1 MKVLVLNGSPRLQCT
16 DRALI
21 EIENTLAQNGIETVR
36 FNLGSAAVTGCKACG
51 GCKKTGKCVIDDLCN
66 QIVAEMRLCD
76 GFIVG
81 SPVYYAS
88 PNGTLLAL
96 LDRMFYS
103 GASAFAHKPAAAIV
117 SARRAGTTASLEV
130 LTKYFTITQM
140 PVVSSTYWPMVHGST
155 AADVEQ
161 DREGLQIMR
170 NLGKNM
176 AWLLKC
182 IQCGWAHGIPA
193 PLPDKG
199 ERTNFIR

>member
-1 MKVLVLNGSPRLQCT
+1 MKVLILNGSPRLECT
-16 DRALI
+16 DRALR
-21 EIENTLAQNGIETVR
+21 EIENTLYQNGIDTVR
-36 FNLGSAAVTGCKACG
+36 FDLGKNAVTGCTACG
-51 GCKKTGKCVIDDLCN
+51 ACRKLGKCVIDDLAN
-66 QIVAEMRLCD
+66 EIVAEMRRCD

-103 GASAFAHKPAAAIV
+103 GASAFAHKP
-117 SARRAGTTASLEV
+117 
-130 LTKYFTITQM
+130 
-140 PVVSSTYWPMVHGST
+140 VVSSTYWPMVHGST

-161 DREGLQIMR
+161 DREGLQVMR

-182 IQCGWAHGIPA
+182 IQSGWAHGIPA
-193 PLPDKG
+193 PMPDKG

>member
-1 MKVLVLNGSPRLQCT
+1 MKVLVLNGSPRMQCT
-16 DRALI
+16 DRALQ
-21 EIENTLAQNGIETVR
+21 EIESVLAKNGIETVR
-36 FNLGSAAVTGCKACG
+36 FNLGTQAVTGCTGCG
-51 GCKKTGKCVIDDLCN
+51 ACKKLGKCVIDDLAN
-66 QIVAEMRLCD
+66 RIVAEMRTCD

-88 PNGTLLAL
+88 ANGTLTAL

-103 GASAFAHKPAAAIV
+103 GSSAFAHKPGAAIV
-117 SARRAGTTASLEV
+117 SARRAGTTASLDQ
-130 LTKYFTITQM
+130 LNKYFTICQM

-176 AWLLKC
+176 AWLVKC
-182 IQCGWAHGIPA
+182 INCAWAHGIPA
-193 PLPDKG
+193 PIPDKG

>member
-1 MKVLVLNGSPRLQCT
+1 MKVLVLNGSPRMQCT
-16 DRALI
+16 DRALQ
-21 EIENTLAQNGIETVR
+21 EVEKVLAQNGIDTVR
-36 FNLGSAAVTGCKACG
+36 FNIGSQAITGCTGCLA
-51 GCKKTGKCVIDDLCN
+51 CKKLGKCVIDDLAN
-66 QIVAEMRLCD
+66 QIVAEMRTCD

-88 PNGTLLAL
+88 ANGTVTAL

-103 GASAFAHKPAAAIV
+103 GSAAFAHKPGAAIV
-117 SARRAGTTASLEV
+117 SARRAGTTASLDQ
-130 LTKYFTITQM
+130 LTKYFTICQM
-140 PVVSSTYWPMVHGST
+140 PVVSSTYWTMVHGST

-193 PLPDKG
+193 PMPDKG

>member
-1 MKVLVLNGSPRLQCT
+1 MRVLVLNGSPRLQCT
-16 DRALI
+16 DRALR
-21 EIENTLAQNGIETVR
+21 EIENTLAQNGIDTVR
-36 FNLGSAAVTGCKACG
+36 FDLGPGPVTGCTACG
-51 GCKKTGKCVIDDLCN
+51 GCKKTGRCVMDDLCN
-66 QIVAEMRLCD
+66 RIVDEMRRCD

-88 PNGTLLAL
+88 PNGTLIAL
-96 LDRMFYS
+96 MDRLFYS

-130 LTKYFTITQM
+130 LTKYFTISQM

-182 IQCGWAHGIPA
+182 IQSGWAHGIPA
-193 PLPDKG
+193 PMPDKG

>member
-1 MKVLVLNGSPRLQCT
+1 MKVLILNGSPRLECT
-16 DRALI
+16 DRALR
-21 EIENTLAQNGIETVR
+21 EIENTLYQNGIDTVR
-36 FNLGSAAVTGCKACG
+36 FDLGKNAVTGCTACG
-51 GCKKTGKCVIDDLCN
+51 ACRKLGKCVIDDLAN
-66 QIVAEMRLCD
+66 EIVAEMRRCD

-103 GASAFAHKPAAAIV
+103 GASAFAHKPAAAVV

-130 LTKYFTITQM
+130 LTKYFTISQM

-161 DREGLQIMR
+161 DREGLQVMR
-170 NLGKNM
+170 NLAKNM

-182 IQCGWAHGIPA
+182 IQSGWAHGIPA
-193 PLPDKG
+193 PMPDKG

>member
-1 MKVLVLNGSPRLQCT
+1 MRFA
-16 DRALI
+16 ALC
-21 EIENTLAQNGIETVR
+21 
-36 FNLGSAAVTGCKACG
+36 LGAVVMT
-51 GCKKTGKCVIDDLCN
+51 N
-66 QIVAEMRLCD
+66 ESD

-103 GASAFAHKPAAAIV
+103 GASAFAHKPAAAVV

-130 LTKYFTITQM
+130 LTKYFTISQM

-161 DREGLQIMR
+161 DREGLQVMR

-182 IQCGWAHGIPA
+182 IQSGWAHGIPA
-193 PLPDKG
+193 PMPDKG